1 MITYI
6 LVAFAAYCVVLLIQR
21 KLTLG
26 LFLFTEFALGTLI
39 LAVTSIIP
47 FGLFM
52 LLMLLVTGGIWLFDS
67 LFLKKKRVSNSDD
80 PEVLEYAKSFFPVI
94 LVVFFVRSF
103 IVEPFKIPS
112 GSMMPT
118 LLTGDFILV
127 NKYTYGLRDPV
138 LNHTFYEVSH
148 PQRGDVFV
156 FHYPP
161 EPTTNY
167 IKRVIGVPGDKIRYQ
182 DKRLTINGETLDVVE
197 LQNYEYVVEG
207 LNMMTAKRYNEKLG
221 NVAHDIL
228 IHDWNNNYNDDEIG
242 AKFARGDEITVPAGQ
257 YFAMGDNRD
266 NSKDSR
272 VWGFVPEQNLVGKAF
287 FIWMNFDDVSRIG
300 RSVK

>member
-1 MITYI
+1 MIIYL
-6 LVAFAAYCVVLLIQR
+6 LVAFAAYCVVLLVQR

-26 LFLFTEFALGTLI
+26 LFLFTEFALVALM
-39 LAVTSIIP
+39 LAVSSIIP

-52 LLMLLVTGGIWLFDS
+52 LLMLMVTGGIWLVDS
-67 LFLKKKRVSNSDD
+67 LFLKKKRANGSED

-138 LNHTFYEVSH
+138 LNHTFYEVNH

-167 IKRVIGVPGDKIRYQ
+167 IKRVIGLPGDKIRYL
-182 DKRLTINGETLDVVE
+182 DKRLTINGELLDVAE
-197 LQNYEYVVEG
+197 LQRYEYVEKG
-207 LNMMTAKRYNEKLG
+207 LNMMTAKRYSEKLG
-221 NVAHDIL
+221 QVAHDIL
-228 IHDWNNNYNDDEIG
+228 IHDWDNSYSSDEIG
-242 AKFARGDEITVPAGQ
+242 AKFANGEEITVPAGQ

-272 VWGFVPEQNLVGKAF
+272 VWGFVPERNLVGKAF
-287 FIWMNFDDVSRIG
+287 FIWMNFDQASRIG
-300 RSVK
+300 NTIK